1 MLSREETI
9 LRREI
14 LTAFAKE
21 TDVLVMCNEVN
32 AVHKM
37 SLHVPDRATRA
48 KAVLPEE
55 RFGLGKGSPDLIFV
69 VCGLFL
75 GVEVKRAATDEHRA
89 GELSPEQREW
99 RDKAARAG
107 VIYRRVRSVEEAR
120 AAVAEVRLLARG
132 FVRGIYRAACAE
144 CHDTGVDASTG
155 EMGGCS
161 CKKGRRT

>member
-14 LTAFAKE
+14 MTAFAAE
-21 TDVLVMCNEVN
+21 TDVLVMVNEVN

-75 GVEVKRAATDEHRA
+75 GIEVKRAATDEHRA

-120 AAVAEVRLLARG
+120 AAVAEVRTMARLR
-132 FVRGIYRAACAE
+132 FYRAACAE

-161 CKKGRRT
+161 CRKGRRA

>member
-14 LTAFAKE
+14 MTAFAEE

-89 GELSPEQREW
+89 GELSSEQREW

-107 VIYRRVRSVEEAR
+107 VIHRTCRSIKDARR
-120 AAVAEVRLLARG
+120 AVAEVRAMARA
-132 FVRGIYRAACAE
+132 RGIYRAECAE
-144 CHDTGVDASTG
+144 CHDTGVDTETG
-155 EMGGCS
+155 EINGCN
-161 CKKGRRT
+161 CKKGRRA